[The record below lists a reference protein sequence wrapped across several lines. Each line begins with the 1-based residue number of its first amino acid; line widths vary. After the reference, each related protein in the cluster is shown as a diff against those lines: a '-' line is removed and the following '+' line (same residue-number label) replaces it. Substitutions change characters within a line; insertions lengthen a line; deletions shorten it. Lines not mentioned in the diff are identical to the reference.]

1 MLLEG
6 KLFVTK
12 QDKAS
17 KDTFLLILSIFQSY
31 LGIVN
36 RLSKIKNC
44 HTDGDVGFKKV
55 PKKCHMLFEWL
66 QI

>member
-17 KDTFLLILSIFQSY
+17 KDTFLLIISIFQSN
-31 LGIVN
+31 LGLEIGYQK
-36 RLSKIKNC
+36 SKNV
-44 HTDGDVGFKKV
+44 TQMGTGG
-55 PKKCHMLFEWL
+55 
-66 QI
+66 